1 MGTAAESQNIDKA
14 ASSRSGNRSRKVISA
29 TEKSSNQQSL
39 TGTETYCMTCW
50 SSRLCTST
58 NSVVTLVDEREHYN
72 DQVLAGGGETWQN
85 SPILSLHLNW
95 ILTNQTKISWLTTM
109 LQVLACWIIFI
120 DICIYYLTCFRKPSQ
135 CSQHQQRKT
144 RRSWIWRI
152 SCRRFIRSWDLLGCR
167 LQRRQTMNN
176 AITWVIYRLHI

>member
-50 SSRLCTST
+50 SSWLCTST

-109 LQVLACWIIFI
+109 LQEDKLQEVYQKL
-120 DICIYYLTCFRKPSQ
+120 
-135 CSQHQQRKT
+135 
-144 RRSWIWRI
+144 
-152 SCRRFIRSWDLLGCR
+152 RFIW

>member
-1 MGTAAESQNIDKA
+1 MLVELAVHLHQ
-14 ASSRSGNRSRKVISA
+14 
-29 TEKSSNQQSL
+29 
-39 TGTETYCMTCW
+39 
-50 SSRLCTST
+50 LCGDPGGREGALQWPGAGRWRWD
-58 NSVVTLVDEREHYN
+58 VTKFSH
-72 DQVLAGGGETWQN
+72 
-85 SPILSLHLNW
+85 SW

-176 AITWVIYRLHI
+176 AITWIITDYTYRGAAAMLYNHHGVFT